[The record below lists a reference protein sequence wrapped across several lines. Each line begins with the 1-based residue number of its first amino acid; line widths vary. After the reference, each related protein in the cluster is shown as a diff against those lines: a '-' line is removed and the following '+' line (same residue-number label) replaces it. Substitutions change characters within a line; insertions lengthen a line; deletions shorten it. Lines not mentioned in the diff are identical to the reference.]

1 MPVQIHVSGEIFLA
15 KKLSEELSVDITEE
29 KLSSKG
35 FH

>member
-15 KKLSEELSVDITEE
+15 KKLSEELSVDITGA
-29 KLSSKG
+29 KLASKG